1 MAMQWHEL
9 AFLHW
14 PVPAAQ
20 LRPLIPAG
28 LELQTFDGAAWLGVV
43 PFTMKGTRPRF
54 LPPLPWFSDFPEL
67 NVRTYVTAENKP
79 GVWFFSLDAANPL
92 AVRGARLTFHLPYYD
107 ADMAVRREGDT
118 VDYRSARA
126 SHRAGRRPANGSGRA
141 DDAVFVGRY
150 GPTGPV
156 YNPVPGS
163 LDHWLTERY
172 CLYSADKSNR
182 IWRAHIHHGPWPLQ
196 PATADI
202 DRNTMSRP
210 LGIELPDVPPLVHF
224 AQRQDVVAWLIHR
237 VRA

>member
-1 MAMQWHEL
+1 MQWHEL

-54 LPPLPWFSDFPEL
+54 LPVLPWFSDFPEL

-118 VDYRSARA
+118 VHYHSARA
-126 SHRAGRRPANGSGRA
+126 SHRAGRRPVNESGRA

-156 YNPVPGS
+156 YNPVSGS
-163 LDHWLTERY
+163 FDHWLTERY
-172 CLYSADKSNR
+172 CLYSAGKGNR
-182 IWRAHIHHGPWPLQ
+182 IWRADIHHGPWPLQ

-210 LGIELPDVPPLVHF
+210 LGIELPDIPPLVHF
-224 AQRQDVVAWLIHR
+224 AQRQDVVAWIIHR
-237 VRA
+237 VRV